1 MANSHTQALGLKV
14 LLRLYFNGENRIW
27 MVNDKIN
34 FRPLATTN
42 NTGIAFAPR
51 AADIRIAQ

>member
-1 MANSHTQALGLKV
+1 MQVEMANSHTQALGLKV

-34 FRPLATTN
+34 FRTTRWRRP
-42 NTGIAFAPR
+42 I
-51 AADIRIAQ
+51 IRG